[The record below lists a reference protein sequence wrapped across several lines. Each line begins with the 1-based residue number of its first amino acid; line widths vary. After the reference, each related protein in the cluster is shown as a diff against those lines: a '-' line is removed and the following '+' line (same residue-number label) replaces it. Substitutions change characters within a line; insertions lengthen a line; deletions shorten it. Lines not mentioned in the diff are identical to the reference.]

1 MTKKWKVASFK
12 VATLAVF
19 AAVSIASPALAQS
32 AWPIRGSRAYGAFDT
47 IPHSGGGQYNPSA
60 NGGGSAGYNW
70 MLENDR

>member
-1 MTKKWKVASFK
+1 MIKKWNVA
-12 VATLAVF
+12 ALAVLV
-19 AAVSIASPALAQS
+19 AVSIASPALAQS

-47 IPHSGGGQYNPSA
+47 IPHSHGGPYNPAA